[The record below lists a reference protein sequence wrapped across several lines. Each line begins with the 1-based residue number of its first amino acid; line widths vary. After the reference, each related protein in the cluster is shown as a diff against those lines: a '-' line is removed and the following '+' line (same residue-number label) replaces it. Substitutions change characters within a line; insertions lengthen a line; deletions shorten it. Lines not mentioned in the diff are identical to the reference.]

1 MRRLAIAGVIL
12 VALLYARPLRS
23 YLATKHDLAGRTADV
38 RALKA
43 QKRALQRQAP
53 PGATPQGPQPRGG
66 HDAGARARG
75 AASRPGAPRRTA
87 LHRQGDLALGTHAYD
102 PPRGMKVCG

>member
-23 YLATKHDLAGRTADV
+23 YLATKHELAGRTADV

-43 QKRALQRQAP
+43 QKRALQRQLAEASTTQALEREARRVGLVH
-53 PGATPQGPQPRGG
+53 PGEQLFIVKGISRWVHTRTIRAGG
-66 HDAGARARG
+66 
-75 AASRPGAPRRTA
+75 
-87 LHRQGDLALGTHAYD
+87 
-102 PPRGMKVCG
+102 